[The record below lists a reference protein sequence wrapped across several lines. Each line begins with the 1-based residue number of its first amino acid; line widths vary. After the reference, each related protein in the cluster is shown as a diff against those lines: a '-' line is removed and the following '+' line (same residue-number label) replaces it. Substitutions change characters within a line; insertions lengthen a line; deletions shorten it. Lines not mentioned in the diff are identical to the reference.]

1 MAEEQNKTPLYQR
14 YNYDDVF
21 NRSVIA
27 GLLYLLNHR
36 LTYKQTWDDNTVEE
50 VTVPFAYNFAHARD
64 QRFAQD
70 NYTFFGREC
79 FSDKLIDGK
88 FDMCPRFAMTYSG
101 SQIEASNITNRFVK
115 GTYLKDENGVLTSYT
130 AFMYSIPLTLNFDFE
145 GWIDTLET
153 AFKIEQ
159 AIRETFYKNQSFNVL
174 YRGMKIGC
182 RAGFPETYS
191 TGDKTVSYSFESE
204 SQLIKMSFSLSV
216 ETYQPCFD
224 ESQSIQSDK
233 KIEHFAFDPDVF
245 NGNVNPETK
254 KVELNLH
261 PIDTSKFYAAGQTIE
276 LSWDAIS
283 NSSDVYTVLVY
294 YITPDGDKHIIDCSL
309 RQHNF
314 IDWTIP
320 STISNFKQPNIVF
333 YDDNKIIKKEP
344 KVVVI
349 PESTGYV
356 NSECFGVIDPGEFNQ
371 DGYCQVSCEYIDSSA
386 NINIYDGYIAE
397 FSKDEG
403 LKQIYYYKDLP
414 EVHFDITNTKR
425 LKYKKGDF
433 GVEITVGIAYPQDTR
448 IKSEIHNMLII

>member
-115 GTYLKDENGVLTSYT
+115 GTYLKDKNGVLTSYT

-182 RAGFPETYS
+182 RAGFPETYL
-191 TGDKTVSYSFESE
+191 TGDKTVSYGFESE

-233 KIEHFAFDPDVF
+233 KIEYFAFDPDVF

-276 LSWDAIS
+276 LSWDTIS
-283 NSSDVYTVLVY
+283 NSSDVYTILVY

-414 EVHFDITNTKR
+414 EVHYNVTNTKR

-448 IKSEIHNMLII
+448 IKSEIHNILII